1 MPEVEQLESGSFDG
15 PNAPASQTL
24 AAQLD
29 FVTKFLRRRYLTIL
43 VCMLL
48 SLVGGALFL
57 YMAKPLYTASATM
70 LLEARRV
77 HFRIRFWAA
86 TIPLPTGLG
95 LKAR

>member
-24 AAQLD
+24 GAQLD
-29 FVTKFLRRRYLTIL
+29 FVTKFLRRRYVAIL

-57 YMAKPLYTASATM
+57 YTAKPMYTASATV
-70 LLEARRV
+70 LLEAKKSPFADSLLGNNTTPDVRG
-77 HFRIRFWAA
+77 
-86 TIPLPTGLG
+86 GLD
-95 LKAR
+95 